1 MKVSRLARVSVLA
14 CLGVLALAG
23 SASAALRVDRSF
35 GTNGIVKPSLPGS
48 DPVFTKMVVGPAGS
62 VYLMAS
68 VGNCQPD
75 CSARGSTVIRLRGD
89 GSQDT
94 SYGAS
99 PAGAYLGNS
108 PGSKTIAVDA
118 QGRVMAA
125 FAEVN
130 RTVVER
136 FDSAGNLDSSFG
148 EAGIVRIDCACH
160 EGGPVLETD
169 GEGRIVV
176 GRYTPRSAP
185 AADFVHT
192 ITQAALYR
200 WRLNADGSTDTS
212 FGAAGSNLIYL
223 NEVSLPNASY
233 TTPGG
238 ATLLAGNTCC
248 DYPADLY
255 VQRIATNG
263 LLDRGFAARAQRA
276 IAGITTPKER
286 RLSYVASVVPRSK
299 GRFDLLG
306 STEGQGG
313 FMLRFR
319 SNGSLDS
326 KFGKAG
332 LKLLPLTISSAAI
345 GKGGRVFGV
354 GNQTEFRPGAVAFRL
369 RPNGSYELTA
379 NGSRAIGLESWDP
392 AQSTVAVERGKRPV
406 VFDTG
411 FEACRG
417 YCPPDPRLIRF
428 HG

>member
-1 MKVSRLARVSVLA
+1 VKVSRLAQVLALA

-35 GTNGIVKPSLPGS
+35 GTNGIVKPSLPLS
-48 DPVFTKMVVGPAGS
+48 EAEFKQMVVGPAGS
-62 VYLMAS
+62 VYLLVN
-68 VGNCQPD
+68 VGNCQPE
-75 CSARGSTVIRLRGD
+75 CSSQGSRVIRLRGD

-99 PAGAYLGNS
+99 PLGVYLGNS

-125 FAEVN
+125 FAELS

-136 FDSAGNLDSSFG
+136 FDSAGNLDPSFG
-148 EAGIVRIDCACH
+148 EAGIVRIDCAC
-160 EGGPVLETD
+160 EGKPVLETD

-176 GRYTPRSAP
+176 GRNAQLGDYLHILTRS
-185 AADFVHT
+185 
-192 ITQAALYR
+192 ALYR
-200 WRLNADGSTDTS
+200 WRLNADGSVDAS

-223 NEVSLPNASY
+223 NEAAFPSASY
-233 TTPGG
+233 ANPSG

-248 DYPADLY
+248 DYPNDLY
-255 VQRIATNG
+255 MQRIATNG

-276 IAGITTPKER
+276 IAGITTPKGR

-306 STEGQGG
+306 STEGGRG

-326 KFGKAG
+326 RFGKAG
-332 LKLLPLTISSAAI
+332 LKLLPLGISSAAV

-354 GNQTEFRPGAVAFRL
+354 GNQVDSGPGAVAFRL

-379 NGSRAIGLESWDP
+379 NGFRAIGLESWD
-392 AQSTVAVERGKRPV
+392 AGQSTVAVERGKRPI
-406 VFDTG
+406 VFETG
-411 FEACRG
+411 FPFCRS
-417 YCPPDPRLIRF
+417 YCTPDPRLIRF